1 MAGNPVREK
10 KSYLSVYKGK
20 IVQRVPK
27 GTEQSIERVTKTG
40 DTIHELH
47 FESFSAEIKNMYVE
61 KTDYGM
67 QCRVVLSDMGEEY
80 VLNIATESSV
90 FDSFAKRVPNIK
102 SGVYY
107 TIKPYDFESK
117 EGKRM
122 IGVNLFDGKNKIDPF
137 FTKDNPGDVP
147 AFPTGGTEKA
157 VKRWAID
164 KTEFFE
170 NLVDDYGKKMNQPV
184 QEKRASVNVP
194 LVKGAPKVEEEDESD
209 LPF

>member
-1 MAGNPVREK
+1 MAGNPVKEK

-20 IVQRVPK
+20 IVQRVPQ
-27 GTEQSIERVTKTG
+27 GTEGSIERVTKNG
-40 DTIHELH
+40 ETIYELH

-61 KTDYGM
+61 KTDFGM
-67 QCRVVLSDMGEEY
+67 QCRLVLSDMGQEFI
-80 VLNIATESSV
+80 LNIPTESSV
-90 FDSFAKRVPNIK
+90 FDSLAKRVPNIK
-102 SGVYY
+102 RGVYY

-122 IGVNLFDGKNKIDPF
+122 IGINIFDGTTKVEPC
-137 FTKDNPGDVP
+137 FTKDNPGGVP

-157 VKRWAID
+157 IKRWAID

-170 NLVDDYGKKMNQPV
+170 NLVNDHGKKMNEPV
-184 QEKRASVNVP
+184 QQKKEAVKVP
-194 LVKGAPKVEEEDESD
+194 AVKDAPKGEEDESD